1 MRERLRQAW
10 QPLREQMSKLSLR
23 ERVFLL
29 ACVIV
34 VSGFAMYEFVITP
47 FSEALHAQSAQMEAL
62 ERSVGT
68 LGVLL
73 NRYQKLQEKRQ
84 AIEEQYREVEIK
96 EGVRAHLESLVKS
109 KAGIASG
116 YVIKSV
122 RDQPFGMNY
131 GQETFL
137 VKFET
142 VNFPAA
148 VDFLEEV
155 VYGKRPLILTRL
167 DLKKGRNGENVAV
180 EVDVSSI
187 KKLG

>member
-1 MRERLRQAW
+1 MRERLQ
-10 QPLREQMSKLSLR
+10 QMVSLVRDHLNKLSLR
-23 ERVFLL
+23 ERVFLV
-29 ACVIV
+29 ACVLV
-34 VSGFAMYEFVITP
+34 VGGIGMYEFIITP
-47 FSEALHAQSAQMEAL
+47 FSAALEAQSAKMEGVQ
-62 ERSVGT
+62 RSVGT
-68 LGVLL
+68 LKVLL
-73 NRYQKLQEKRQ
+73 DRHHRLQEKRQ

-142 VNFPAA
+142 VNFPAT
-148 VDFLEEV
+148 VDFLEEI

-167 DLKKGRNGENVAV
+167 DLKKGRNAENVAV

-187 KKLG
+187 KKLS